1 MIERMPDYITVLD
14 GQRRLLGGGRLRTI
28 VLWLM
33 EHPEI
38 VNSSRLESL
47 EFRCTPGKTQV
58 AYPRYQ
64 IQGEALHPPSE

>member
-1 MIERMPDYITVLD
+1 MTERLPETVTILD
-14 GQRRLLGGGRLRTI
+14 GPRRLMAGGRLRSI

-38 VNSSRLESL
+38 VNSPRLESL

-64 IQGEALHPPSE
+64 IQGEAIHPPSE